1 MGITFVLRHMENLME
16 EVLVVLLMDVLLAS
30 LSLKQICKRI
40 LTEGNLP
47 SKLSHGLYVTSCF
60 E

>member
-1 MGITFVLRHMENLME
+1 MGITFALRHMENLME

-30 LSLKQICKRI
+30 LSLKPICKMI

-47 SKLSHGLYVTSCF
+47 SKLSHRLYGTSCS